1 MGAYLPR
8 YAPLA
13 ARLGPIL
20 ILRDQIPGLAWLSE
34 KLISFTAKRPLPKW
48 RHDTFNPTEDAFGPT
63 NGPEV
68 VLFADTFNSNFEAE
82 NLRAA
87 VEVLVAAGRRVH
99 LARSTDGE
107 RGLCCG
113 RTFLSAG
120 LVDQARMEMARTL
133 SALQPF
139 VERGVPVVGLE
150 PSCLLTLRDEF
161 LSVLHNDAAQALAKR
176 AMLFEEY
183 LAREHEAGRLDLDL
197 KPIGKILVH
206 GHCHQKAHQT
216 MPSLDVVLGL
226 FPGVEVDT
234 VTSSCCGMAGA
245 FGYGVETYEVS
256 QAMAEAALL
265 PAIRDASEE
274 TILVANGTSCRQQI
288 KHGSSRVAI
297 HIAQLLRNAL

>member
-1 MGAYLPR
+1 M
-8 YAPLA
+8 
-13 ARLGPIL
+13 
-20 ILRDQIPGLAWLSE
+20 
-34 KLISFTAKRPLPKW
+34 T
-48 RHDTFNPTEDAFGPT
+48 
-63 NGPEV
+63 
-68 VLFADTFNSNFEAE
+68 
-82 NLRAA
+82 
-87 VEVLVAAGRRVH
+87 
-99 LARSTDGE
+99 
-107 RGLCCG
+107 
-113 RTFLSAG
+113 
-120 LVDQARMEMARTL
+120 RTL

-139 VERGVPVVGLE
+139 VDRGVPVVGLE

-216 MPSLDVVLGL
+216 MSSLDVVLGL
-226 FPGVEVDT
+226 LPDVEADT

-274 TILVANGTSCRQQI
+274 TVLVANGTSCRQQI

-297 HIAQLLRNAL
+297 HIAQLLKNAL